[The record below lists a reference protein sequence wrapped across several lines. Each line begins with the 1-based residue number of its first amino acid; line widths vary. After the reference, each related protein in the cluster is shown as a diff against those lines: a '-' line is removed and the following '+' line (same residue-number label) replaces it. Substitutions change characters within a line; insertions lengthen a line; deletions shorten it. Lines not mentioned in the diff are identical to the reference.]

1 MTLDSYPREM
11 PHGDGRIS
19 PKSSRSRSM
28 ENRKVLCIQMAS
40 STRPNA
46 RYPSHSQV
54 AKGRTCKRW
63 KQWMHQMHALWIHSD
78 SLTWKWAM
86 ATGKI
91 LFLYEQVAFHFHV
104 RLCHYVSE
112 SEGIMMGVP
121 FFRGASISSDPSRA
135 LLNGTRRLEQPGLTS
150 AQTSCGGT
158 LNLQILSRKAP
169 EVDLLWGLFGVPAED
184 QTEVHQWSK
193 YLLQDGNRIYWPAFS
208 PRFFCLFSYAKVFQ
222 RCFAPS
228 GEQKWHFEHLSPKR
242 HGLDVT
248 WVSEAKAHAKV

>member
-1 MTLDSYPREM
+1 MKAM
-11 PHGDGRIS
+11 
-19 PKSSRSRSM
+19 
-28 ENRKVLCIQMAS
+28 NA
-40 STRPNA
+40 PNA
-46 RYPSHSQV
+46 
-54 AKGRTCKRW
+54 
-63 KQWMHQMHALWIHSD
+63 ALWIHSD

-169 EVDLLWGLFGVPAED
+169 EVDLL
-184 QTEVHQWSK
+184 
-193 YLLQDGNRIYWPAFS
+193 
-208 PRFFCLFSYAKVFQ
+208 
-222 RCFAPS
+222 
-228 GEQKWHFEHLSPKR
+228 
-242 HGLDVT
+242 
-248 WVSEAKAHAKV
+248 